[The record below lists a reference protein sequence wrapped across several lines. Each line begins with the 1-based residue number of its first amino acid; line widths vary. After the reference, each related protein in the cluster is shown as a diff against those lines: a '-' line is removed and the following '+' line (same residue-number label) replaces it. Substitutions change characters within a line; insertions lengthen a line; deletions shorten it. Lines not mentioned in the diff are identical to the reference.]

1 MPSNTTPLPITSQ
14 PRPVRT
20 RLTKE
25 ALGKLGALPTPPLSA
40 ELERSPLLQRTC
52 LEGSSGADVGS
63 KNSDITLTVNGV
75 RVGLP
80 PENGQRIS
88 IKSKGV
94 TINFGVNGRERE
106 KEHACS
112 EADVVEK
119 GDNGSKEGS
128 GNDGRDSHFADLT
141 SQQPS
146 SRLRSKPA
154 RSRTAS
160 KSTATSKSRTTSPL
174 NYKHREGEC
183 WVCDKYGMHI
193 NPAKG
198 KPVPT
203 SPPQYYIHRG
213 GECWICDY
221 YGQHI
226 DLPMGTSSPPPPP
239 IFPLHPTGWDEM
251 TLQARPWSNRGTG
264 YGDTLP
270 ANFNQ
275 TPALSNPDI
284 QYAIE
289 THVSYFRG
297 PSTDRRL
304 EHPPLRLIGSTSSPF
319 QTEGK
324 PMELP
329 MIIHG
334 KQFSTQPD
342 TGCAVNAITVEV
354 AAQLKCS
361 YSKEPKDCPIFK
373 TANGKVMTA
382 LGRTKLQCSF
392 VGGVFGQMLRTFYI
406 FPTLATDVSVIMGKK
421 FLDQTKTLTKYRR
434 LLRERTKK
442 ASTAWRVMK
451 VVTAPQMNYLQC
463 YLDSHLV
470 LANADTGSEIDL
482 ISRTYATYR
491 GFDIK
496 PVGSNEEM
504 VEFANG
510 SVERLSGKTRLKFDT
525 IPGKTTVAKSSQMA
539 EVSSQPM
546 ETRHPAVTS
555 ETSSPDHYRTFYI
568 LDTLT
573 CSVLLGESLLNS
585 INAFTNHQYAF
596 VDDPDGIVDDQINGI
611 WWHRKK
617 KNKPLSIEQGK
628 SMPSSL
634 FFSFSFFA
642 LI

>member
-1 MPSNTTPLPITSQ
+1 
-14 PRPVRT
+14 
-20 RLTKE
+20 
-25 ALGKLGALPTPPLSA
+25 
-40 ELERSPLLQRTC
+40 
-52 LEGSSGADVGS
+52 
-63 KNSDITLTVNGV
+63 
-75 RVGLP
+75 
-80 PENGQRIS
+80 
-88 IKSKGV
+88 
-94 TINFGVNGRERE
+94 
-106 KEHACS
+106 
-112 EADVVEK
+112 
-119 GDNGSKEGS
+119 
-128 GNDGRDSHFADLT
+128 
-141 SQQPS
+141 
-146 SRLRSKPA
+146 
-154 RSRTAS
+154 
-160 KSTATSKSRTTSPL
+160 
-174 NYKHREGEC
+174 
-183 WVCDKYGMHI
+183 
-193 NPAKG
+193 
-198 KPVPT
+198 
-203 SPPQYYIHRG
+203 
-213 GECWICDY
+213 
-221 YGQHI
+221 
-226 DLPMGTSSPPPPP
+226 
-239 IFPLHPTGWDEM
+239 
-251 TLQARPWSNRGTG
+251 
-264 YGDTLP
+264 
-270 ANFNQ
+270 
-275 TPALSNPDI
+275 
-284 QYAIE
+284 
-289 THVSYFRG
+289 
-297 PSTDRRL
+297 
-304 EHPPLRLIGSTSSPF
+304 
-319 QTEGK
+319 
-324 PMELP
+324 

-334 KQFSTQPD
+334 KQFSTQPE

-596 VDDPDGIVDDQINGI
+596 VDDPDGIADDQINGI